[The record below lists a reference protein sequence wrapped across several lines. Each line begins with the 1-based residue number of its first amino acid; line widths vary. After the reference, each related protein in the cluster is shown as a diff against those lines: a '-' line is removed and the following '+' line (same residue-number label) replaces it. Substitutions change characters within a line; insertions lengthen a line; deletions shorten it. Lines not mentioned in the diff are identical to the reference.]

1 MKARELV
8 EKTGIGAR
16 YAYYILRGQKVPS
29 PDVAAALEKGT
40 GIHRLRWLYPGEFDE
55 DGNPVSPSPPEPQA

>member
-1 MKARELV
+1 MKAKELV
-8 EKTGIGAR
+8 EKTGIGSR

-40 GIHRLRWLYPGEFDE
+40 GIHRLRWLYPGEYDKN
-55 DGNPVSPSPPEPQA
+55 GKPLPSTPEPQA